1 MILVPQFLVSAVQP
15 WADLYADSSAIATSV
30 EFLHLAGL
38 LVAGGFAMAFDRAAL
53 RVSSGSVAQ
62 RTSFLA
68 ELGAVHAPVLAGLS
82 VVTISGFALLF
93 ADVEVLLPST
103 LFWMKMVALL
113 ALLLNGIG
121 IRRFGDRLRRD
132 ALNVTSWKALRR
144 GARFSMTL
152 WVLLVFLGVLLGAT
166 A

>member
-1 MILVPQFLVSAVQP
+1 
-15 WADLYADSSAIATSV
+15 
-30 EFLHLAGL
+30 
-38 LVAGGFAMAFDRAAL
+38 
-53 RVSSGSVAQ
+53 
-62 RTSFLA
+62 
-68 ELGAVHAPVLAGLS
+68 
-82 VVTISGFALLF
+82 
-93 ADVEVLLPST
+93 
-103 LFWMKMVALL
+103 MKMVALL